1 MDPFTRLES
10 LAVPLDL
17 PNIDTDQ
24 IIPAR
29 FLWRPR
35 ASGYGDALFNDLR
48 HTPDGAPEPGFIL
61 NQPRYAGARILVA
74 ERNFGCGSSREQA
87 VWALHDA
94 GFRAVLAPSFG
105 DIFYNNCC
113 KQGVLPVILPAAEI
127 LALREAIIAT
137 PGAATVVD
145 LVTQRV
151 TGPAGFRAV
160 FTMAAFRRRQLL
172 EGLDEIAFT
181 LGHAAQIAAFEAAFE
196 TDLPWLAAPSP

>member
-94 GFRAVLAPSFG
+94 GFRAV
-105 DIFYNNCC
+105 
-113 KQGVLPVILPAAEI
+113 
-127 LALREAIIAT
+127 
-137 PGAATVVD
+137 
-145 LVTQRV
+145 
-151 TGPAGFRAV
+151 